1 MRASKDATKPLLT
14 RSVSSVPVGQPIR
27 IAGCDSADSIDA
39 GLDDAGDSS
48 PLRWMYAYT
57 APPPRAAPPAA
68 PMRNGRMLPPPRY
81 P

>member
-27 IAGCDSADSIDA
+27 IAGCDSADSIVA

-48 PLRWMYAYT
+48 LRWMYAYT